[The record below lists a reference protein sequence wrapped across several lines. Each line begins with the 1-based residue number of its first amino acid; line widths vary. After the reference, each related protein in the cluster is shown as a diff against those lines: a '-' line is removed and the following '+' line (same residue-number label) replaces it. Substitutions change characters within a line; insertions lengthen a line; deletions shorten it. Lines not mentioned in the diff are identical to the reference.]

1 MAKWKCDH
9 CGTVHRRNP
18 SKCRSCGNTV
28 LSPYHGDEG
37 GLLADARIKY
47 ALAAAADVHLVAA
60 AVDLGD
66 GGRITPGSSF
76 RLSHIRITAYTVY
89 RIYLF
94 RSAVRSR
101 VDRSSEHLVLD
112 AGYGRLRAR

>member
-37 GLLADARIKY
+37 GLLDDERIKY
-47 ALAAAADVHLVAA
+47 VIAAAAVL
-60 AVDLGD
+60 
-66 GGRITPGSSF
+66 
-76 RLSHIRITAYTVY
+76 
-89 RIYLF
+89 
-94 RSAVRSR
+94 
-101 VDRSSEHLVLD
+101 LVLLVIVV
-112 AGYGRLRAR
+112 AL